1 MFTLTVKE
9 KEETKQLEFETAELA
24 KLYRDYHL
32 AFGHWNG
39 KSSWID
45 EAKVTPE
52 MFKFVVDEMTEIRDG
67 KLVRVYRVTDGIEL
81 ILEKATS
88 PQTILESWI
97 LLRQTRDFILKET
110 DWTQVAD
117 NSLTQDERKEFRS
130 YRQYLRS
137 IPELHNDESI
147 GMARVYSFEQW
158 KEGKR

>member
-1 MFTLTVKE
+1 MFTLTVKN
-9 KEETKQLEFETAELA
+9 KDVEEVLEFESAKLA

-39 KSSWID
+39 KSKWLD
-45 EAKVTPE
+45 ESQVTSK
-52 MFKFVVDEMTEIRDG
+52 MMKFVVDEMTELRDG
-67 KLVRVYRVTDGIEL
+67 KVVRVYRVTDGIEL

-88 PQTILESWI
+88 VGTLLESWT
-97 LLRQTRDFILKET
+97 LLRETRDLLLKEC
-110 DWTQVAD
+110 DWTQIAD
-117 NSLTQDERKEFRS
+117 NSLSQEERKDFRA

-147 GMARVYSFEQW
+147 SSAKVYNFEQW